1 MNFFTKVQ
9 TKRCVRVHTKECIV
23 CNKKREVSKLFTMKV
38 RPSKLANYHLLAR
51 SHNMTLSKMIKDFLD
66 GKKLPKQ
73 KIYRSTNR
81 FIKTVDPKLIREI
94 SAIGN
99 NLNQISRRV
108 NSREIFDVRM
118 SLVSIE
124 KKLERLL
131 DAR

>member
-1 MNFFTKVQ
+1 MHV
-9 TKRCVRVHTKECIV
+9 EEYIV
-23 CNKKREVSKLFTMKV
+23 CDKKREVSKLFTMKV
-38 RPSKLANYHLLAR
+38 RPSKLVNYHLLAR
-51 SHNMTLSKMIKDFLD
+51 SYNMTLSKMIKDFLD

-81 FIKTVDPKLIREI
+81 VVKIVDPQLIREI

-108 NSREIFDVRM
+108 NSREIFDVQM

-124 KKLERLL
+124 KKLKRLL
-131 DAR
+131 DAY